1 MLSGWQ
7 EILVEMTAAAVAIH
21 RLIQSLFQ
29 YRRHKTNA
37 KIKIKRGGTSVEVP
51 SERVSDE
58 QMRKIVDFM
67 TDPESRDRKN
77 AGEIPLARGSK
88 QSQKGHVD

>member
-7 EILVEMTAAAVAIH
+7 EILVEMTAAGVAIH

-37 KIKIKRGGTSVEVP
+37 KIKIKRGGTSV
-51 SERVSDE
+51 DAI
-58 QMRKIVDFM
+58 RKSVRRANEDNCGFH
-67 TDPESRDRKN
+67 DGP
-77 AGEIPLARGSK
+77 
-88 QSQKGHVD
+88 